1 MKEPCQGL
9 QRSTFVSS
17 WLGSEYS
24 RRPGITVQKAF
35 CDLTDLAAYLTH
47 PCVSSAV
54 CAFYTHIHS
63 IIFWL
68 LICISCQTQALR
80 RQQPSLAIALRMP
93 SALSDR
99 KKIFSK
105 YLLYTF
111 AYLPILN
118 HHTPPSCSYRPFMPY
133 FSLYHLLPFDTCRGG
148 RKPFSSTLY
157 VF

>member
-1 MKEPCQGL
+1 M
-9 QRSTFVSS
+9 
-17 WLGSEYS
+17 
-24 RRPGITVQKAF
+24 QKAF

-47 PCVSSAV
+47 LCVSSAV
-54 CAFYTHIHS
+54 CAFYTHRHS

-68 LICISCQTQALR
+68 LICISCQTQALQ
-80 RQQPSLAIALRMP
+80 RQQPSLDIALRMP

-99 KKIFSK
+99 KKNILK
-105 YLLYTF
+105 IPL
-111 AYLPILN
+111 AYLCIPSN
-118 HHTPPSCSYRPFMPY
+118 FKSHAPPSRSYRPFMPY